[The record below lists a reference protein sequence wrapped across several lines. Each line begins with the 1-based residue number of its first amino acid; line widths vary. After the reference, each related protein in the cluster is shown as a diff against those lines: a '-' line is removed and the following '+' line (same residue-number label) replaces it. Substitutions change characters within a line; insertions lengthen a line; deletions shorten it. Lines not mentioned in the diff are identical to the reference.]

1 MRQSAATF
9 CTLVLVFG
17 LFLACARADD
27 IYLKNGNLLS
37 GKLLSVGN
45 GQLILETDFAGKLTI
60 DWNHVERIKV
70 EEPMTVVL
78 KDGSTLKGTMSP
90 TAPAGQMALST
101 SSISEPTVIQLAS
114 INAINPPEEP
124 PVKLSGRVNFGF
136 NKATG
141 NTETASIHGDGK
153 LVARSVKHRFTVG
166 AEYNWAEED
175 SKKSEDNAMGQM
187 KHDYFLT
194 KKTFWYL
201 NGMLET
207 DKFKDI
213 NLRTT
218 AGTGLGY
225 QIFESELMNLH
236 VEGGPSYV
244 NTDYDKGS
252 DEDHWAGRWAVAFD
266 RFFFDKLFQYYFS
279 NEGFISL
286 SDTSDILMYTKTGT
300 RFPIRSGFFLNLGW
314 EWDWDHKP
322 AEDTKE
328 SDYRYIVSL
337 GYGF

>member
-1 MRQSAATF
+1 MRKRAATLGI
-9 CTLVLVFG
+9 LVLVSG
-17 LFLACARADD
+17 LFSEAAWADD

-37 GKLLSVGN
+37 GKLVSVGN
-45 GQLILETDFAGKLTI
+45 GQLILETAFAGKLTI
-60 DWNHVERIKV
+60 DWNHVERIKMEGPV
-70 EEPMTVVL
+70 TVVM
-78 KDGSTLKGTMSP
+78 KDGSILKGTMTS
-90 TAPAGQMALST
+90 TASAGQIVLST
-101 SSISEPTVIQLAS
+101 SSITQPTVIELAS
-114 INAINPPEEP
+114 VNAINPPEAP
-124 PVKLSGRVNFGF
+124 AVKLSGRVNFGL

-141 NTETASIHGDGK
+141 NTETENIHGDGK
-153 LVARSVKHRFTVG
+153 LVARAVKHRFTVG

-175 SKKSEDNAMGQM
+175 NKKSEDNATGYL

-194 KKTFWYL
+194 KKVFWNL

-225 QIFESELMNLH
+225 QIFEGELMNLH
-236 VEGGPSYV
+236 VEAGPSYV
-244 NTDYDKGS
+244 NTDYDKGD

-266 RFFFDKLFQYYFS
+266 RFFFDMLFQYYFS
-279 NEGFISL
+279 NESYISV

-300 RFPIRSGFFLNLGW
+300 RFPIRGGFFLNLGW